1 MQKELSVREQK
12 WKENYDALKAYVDE
26 HHQLP
31 DKKKVDNR
39 NLLNWWKYNKKC
51 VKNNKL
57 SPEQLRLLQELS
69 DMRTL
74 KVIKFEK

>member
-1 MQKELSVREQK
+1 MREQK